1 MHQRSY
7 LVFQS
12 ESQQVPFT
20 FLYPAG
26 WQAREIVG
34 EDGVEVFIAG
44 PCNQENTYT
53 VSFSVR
59 FSSAPE
65 TPEAAMATFL
75 ERYRQAPDFCEIG
88 RASGMVA
95 SHPAIEV
102 EITYT
107 MPLPLNSLN
116 LQLKI
121 IRERRICFKN
131 DNSLIELIYT
141 APDEMFNTWLP
152 DFRTLVQTF
161 TLPVEPIDAVFYPLI
176 SVPGEASITAR

>member
-12 ESQQVPFT
+12 KSQQAPFT

-26 WQAREIVG
+26 WQAREIVDK
-34 EDGVEVFIAG
+34 DGVEVFIAG
-44 PCNQENTYT
+44 PRNQENTYT

-95 SHPAIEV
+95 GHPAIEM
-102 EITYT
+102 EIAYT
-107 MPLPLNSLN
+107 MPLPLQNVNSL
-116 LQLKI
+116 LKA
-121 IRERRICFKN
+121 IRERRIFFRN
-131 DNSLIELIYT
+131 DNSLIELIYA
-141 APDEMFNTWLP
+141 APDEVYDTWLP
-152 DFRTLVQTF
+152 DFLILIQTF
-161 TLPVEPIDAVFYPLI
+161 MLPVKHANAVFYPLI
-176 SVPGEASITAR
+176 SVPGGASITAR

>member
-26 WQAREIVG
+26 WQAREIVD
-34 EDGVEVFIAG
+34 EDGIEVFIAG
-44 PCNQENTYT
+44 PRNQENTYT
-53 VSFSVR
+53 VSFIVR
-59 FSSAPE
+59 LYSASE

-102 EITYT
+102 EIAYT
-107 MPLPLNSLN
+107 MPLPLQSLN
-116 LQLKI
+116 PLLKV
-121 IRERRICFKN
+121 IRERRIFFRG
-131 DNSLIELIYT
+131 DNSLTELIYA
-141 APDEMFNTWLP
+141 APDEVYDTWLP
-152 DFRTLVQTF
+152 DFLILIQTF
-161 TLPVEPIDAVFYPLI
+161 MFPVKHADAAFYPLI